1 MTDLMHVLVVDDN
14 EDHARLAAEFLQ
26 MSGPFAVK
34 MAQDM
39 EAMWGLLAAEA
50 CDVVLLDY
58 NLPDGTGLEALAQ
71 LAVRGHRIPVV
82 MVTGRGDERVAAQ
95 AIQQGAIDYVVK
107 SGDYLRMLP
116 ALVEKSVRTHQLIL
130 SAQRSLEQI
139 RYQALL
145 LDNVLDAVVVWNL
158 EGQITF
164 WNRAAERLFGGNA
177 QERLGRPA
185 AEFYWPAFK
194 PPIEP
199 PPPGT
204 DLVDVERRYQ
214 PQPGK
219 EIWVSSNLTALHDP
233 SGKLQGYMDVAR
245 DITARKQLEAQIQ
258 AAQTQLTQA
267 ARMAAIGEL
276 ASGVAHQIS
285 NPLTT
290 VIAEAQI
297 LLRALADDQAV
308 CESAEAIE
316 QAGWRA
322 QGAVQRLLDFSRPAS
337 TMQETLAINE
347 TIQHALTLVGGQIE
361 SAGVMLQ
368 LELAPNLP
376 PFHGNAR
383 QIEDL
388 WVNLLLMARDATANG
403 QPHRIIVRTRP
414 IKVLSPLPL
423 KVGEYRPAEPWH
435 SPGTEVEVND
445 DGEII
450 PPEQLASIF
459 EPVFTGPT
467 AGRGTGLELSIC
479 REIVRQHRGQIRA
492 ASANGQGTTFT
503 VILPASGGSL
513 PAPASSAPASHVPIK
528 LEA

>member
-1 MTDLMHVLVVDDN
+1 MPKTIRVLVVDDN

-26 MSGPFAVK
+26 MSGPFEVK
-34 MAQDM
+34 TAQDTQ
-39 EAMWGLLAAEA
+39 AMWELLAAETS
-50 CDVVLLDY
+50 DVVLLDH

-71 LAVRGHRIPVV
+71 FAARGHQMPVV

-95 AIQQGAIDYVVK
+95 AIQQGAMDYIVK

-116 ALVEKSVRTHQLIL
+116 ALVEKAVRTHQLIL
-130 SAQRSLEQI
+130 SAQRSMEQI
-139 RYQALL
+139 RYHALL

-158 EGQITF
+158 EGRITF

-177 QERLGRPA
+177 QERLSQPA
-185 AEFYWPAFK
+185 AEFYWPAFN
-194 PPIEP
+194 PTIEAP
-199 PPPGT
+199 PPDT
-204 DLVDVERRYQ
+204 DLVDVERRFQ

-219 EIWVSSNLTALHDP
+219 EIWVSSNLTALHDS
-233 SGKLQGYMDVAR
+233 SGKLLGYMDVAR

-258 AAQTQLTQA
+258 TAQTQLTQA

-297 LLRALADDQAV
+297 LLRTPAADPLV
-308 CESAEAIE
+308 RESAEAIE

-361 SAGVMLQ
+361 SAGVTLQ

-403 QPHRIIVRTRP
+403 QPHRIVVRTRP
-414 IKVLSPLPL
+414 VKVLAPPTV
-423 KVGEYRPAEPWH
+423 KVGEYRSTETWH

-445 DGEII
+445 DGEVI

-459 EPVFTGPT
+459 EPVFTGPA

-492 ASANGQGTTFT
+492 ASASGQGTTFT
-503 VILPASGGSL
+503 VILPASAASL
-513 PAPASSAPASHVPIK
+513 PAVTSGAPSSHTPVK